1 MRLIKEQYMRPLNIF
16 TIDPSVLTDHLPH
29 GDGICAYG
37 FLRRLAERG
46 HQVYAASPCIEV
58 RGTIPD
64 TLHLYPIA
72 AGQIPGLGSRLAYM
86 YAVRTLFDQLRP
98 SVMFDIVQQM
108 NPGARGLSLAMMGTR
123 TALIIGPYASQWPAD
138 ASRTPR
144 AKQWSRSLIARLQ
157 QSQAA
162 ALLVCCPAA
171 ADIIASPVLRNTR
184 THILYP
190 GVDCAVFTERES
202 IPDKP
207 SILFLA
213 NVETRKGI
221 YTLLR
226 AFGKVASFVPEC
238 TLEIWGKGGEEENN
252 VRTWIGHSDFR
263 DRITIH
269 GMAPRDRVGEIM
281 RTHSVYCLPSHGEP
295 FGLSLLE
302 ALASGVP
309 IITTDVGG
317 PPFII
322 RAEGGRLVP
331 IRDPERLADAL
342 IEVLQSI
349 ELQKA
354 MGTYNRARAEQEFD
368 WSVVTNRL
376 EMIFGQ
382 VLEHGK

>member
-1 MRLIKEQYMRPLNIF
+1 MRPLNIF
-16 TIDPSVLTDHLPH
+16 AIDPSVLTDHLPH
-29 GDGICAYG
+29 GDGIIAYG

-58 RGTIPD
+58 RGTLPD
-64 TLHLYPIA
+64 SLHLYPIA
-72 AGQIPGLGSRLAYM
+72 AGQSPGLRSRLAYM
-86 YAVRTLFDQLRP
+86 YAVRALFDQLKR

-108 NPGARGLSLAMMGTR
+108 NPGTRGLSLAMMGTR
-123 TALIIGPYASQWPAD
+123 TALILGPYASQWPAD
-138 ASRTPR
+138 SSKTLRV
-144 AKQWSRSLIARLQ
+144 KQWSRSLIARLQ

-162 ALLVCCPAA
+162 ALLLFCPAA
-171 ADIIASPVLRNTR
+171 ADIIASPVLRKTR
-184 THILYP
+184 THVLNP
-190 GVDCAVFTERES
+190 GVDCADFTERES

-213 NVETRKGI
+213 NVEYRKGI
-221 YTLLR
+221 YTLLD

-238 TLEIWGKGGEEENN
+238 TLEIWGRGGEEGN
-252 VRTWIGHSDFR
+252 VRTWIGRSDFR

-269 GMAPRDRVGEIM
+269 GTAPRDRVGEIM
-281 RTHSVYCLPSHGEP
+281 RTHSIYCLPSHGEP

-309 IITTDVGG
+309 IISTDVGG
-317 PPFII
+317 PPFIV
-322 RAEGGRLVP
+322 RREGGRLVP

-342 IEVLQSI
+342 IEVLQST

-368 WSVVTNRL
+368 WSVVIDRL